1 MTHPVTEPL
10 DCDEFVELVTA
21 YLDDALEPADRQRV
35 LDHLDLC
42 DGCSTYLEQV
52 RATVRAVGEL
62 PSPGGLPDAG
72 RDRLLEAFRRRL

>member
-1 MTHPVTEPL
+1 MTDTATEPL
-10 DCDEFVELVTA
+10 DCNEFVELVTA

-52 RATVRAVGEL
+52 RATVRTVADL
-62 PSPGGLPDAG
+62 PAPGALPDAG
-72 RDRLLEAFRRRL
+72 RERLLEAFRRRV

>member
-1 MTHPVTEPL
+1 MSDTATEPL
-10 DCDEFVELVTA
+10 DCNEFVELVTA

-52 RATVRAVGEL
+52 RATIRAVGDL
-62 PSPGGLPDAG
+62 PAPGGLPDKG
-72 RDRLLEAFRRRL
+72 REQLLAAFRRRP